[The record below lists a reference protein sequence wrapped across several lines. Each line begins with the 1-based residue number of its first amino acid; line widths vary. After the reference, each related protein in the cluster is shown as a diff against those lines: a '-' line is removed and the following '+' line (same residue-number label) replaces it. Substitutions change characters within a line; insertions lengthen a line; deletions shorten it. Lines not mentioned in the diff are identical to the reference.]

1 MSEGGGGGERPGS
14 CFRAGGGPSGQWP
27 VASHAGP
34 GDRVALAPSH
44 KRRGA
49 VLKSCHPSLLPT
61 NTSQRTGRRQTA
73 SPGVGGSVPSGGPA
87 RRAPGSGLPSPSQ
100 LSHPPPTT
108 HSPAP
113 SGPLCVSPLPQ
124 DPPPRPLLPLTPAT
138 GLEPGGAG
146 LGRTVQ
152 PSLCVQEAG
161 RRATC
166 RQQRRKYLLKS
177 KQEHHAQHRKPT

>member
-87 RRAPGSGLPSPSQ
+87 RRAPGSGLPVPLTAVSPTAHDPLTSPVRA
-100 LSHPPPTT
+100 SVCVPT
-108 HSPAP
+108 P
-113 SGPLCVSPLPQ
+113 SGP
-124 DPPPRPLLPLTPAT
+124 PPPSPSAT
-138 GLEPGGAG
+138 HTSNGAG
-146 LGRTVQ
+146 TGRGRARVRFS
-152 PSLCVQEAG
+152 PHSASRRPGSEPPAG
-161 RRATC
+161 SSDGSTF
-166 RQQRRKYLLKS
+166 
-177 KQEHHAQHRKPT
+177 

>member
-1 MSEGGGGGERPGS
+1 M
-14 CFRAGGGPSGQWP
+14 
-27 VASHAGP
+27 ASHAGP

-124 DPPPRPLLPLTPAT
+124 DPPPPIPFCHSHQQR
-138 GLEPGGAG
+138 GWNREGPGS
-146 LGRTVQ
+146 RTVQ
-152 PSLCVQEAG
+152 PSLRVQEAG
-161 RRATC
+161 QRATC